1 MTLEMV
7 KVRFAVKSQCDKMYV
22 LGITPEYLP
31 GSSVRISTFSLE
43 ASNLALGINSLT
55 ACRCNMK
62 FIFIINSEKNAARFV
77 STSSIMLVIQVPY
90 EKGKMMGKVH

>member
-1 MTLEMV
+1 MLMTLEML

-31 GSSVRISTFSLE
+31 GSSVRISTFSFE

-55 ACRCNMK
+55 ACRCNVK
-62 FIFIINSEKNAARFV
+62 FIFIINSEKKC
-77 STSSIMLVIQVPY
+77 S
-90 EKGKMMGKVH
+90 